1 MGTRILDFRFGL
13 VDLEGVIF
21 NPDILYRRE
30 FGRFLQRRY
39 QISAKE
45 ALLFYQ
51 AHALLPL
58 EVKFARLLAQHGHP
72 AEQAAQAA
80 SEFRGAMAASR
91 PVVSEGAR
99 ELLQTLADRE
109 AQLFVLSETR
119 SQIAERQL
127 EEVELRDLF
136 GWVIGTERAPRGR
149 GQMVVC
155 PETVGLPVE
164 TFAAQSFVLAGIPED
179 VAAARE
185 LGYYGIGI
193 AHLFPEATF
202 TAHGAREVYRH
213 VAHLSLELRRG

>member
-1 MGTRILDFRFGL
+1 MGTRILDYRFGL

-21 NPDILYRRE
+21 NPGLLDRRE
-30 FGRFLQRRY
+30 FGRYLQRRY
-39 QISAKE
+39 QIAAKE

-51 AHALLPL
+51 DHALLPL
-58 EVKFARLLAQHGHP
+58 EVKFARLLAQHGYP

-99 ELLQTLADRE
+99 ELLQTLANRE
-109 AQLFVLSETR
+109 AQLFVLSETQ

-127 EEVELRDLF
+127 EEVDLRGLCAR
-136 GWVIGTERAPRGR
+136 VIGTEQAPRGR
-149 GQMVVC
+149 GQMVIC

-164 TFAAQSFVLAGIPED
+164 TFAAQSFVLAGTPED
-179 VAAARE
+179 VAAAGE

-193 AHLFPEATF
+193 AHLFPEAAF
-202 TAHGAREVYRH
+202 SAHGAREVYRH